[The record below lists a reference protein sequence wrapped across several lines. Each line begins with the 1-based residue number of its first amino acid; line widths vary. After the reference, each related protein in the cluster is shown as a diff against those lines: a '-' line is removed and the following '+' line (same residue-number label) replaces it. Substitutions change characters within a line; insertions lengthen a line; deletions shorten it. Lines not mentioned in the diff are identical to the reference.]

1 MLLGV
6 TVSQTMASQQARW
19 GLPDTV
25 HIRSPL
31 PLPPAALLVLMLC
44 WSCLFTACACT
55 DALLALPC
63 LKYLLCLSFLKMALT
78 WSLSSVW
85 SILRGWKSDEHSPQ
99 CGVHIQWTRG
109 EMILPS
115 SFCSYWFAADAG
127 ASLAP
132 SFLQKTH
139 YKPANLMNTAQ
150 IRFSHPL
157 ILCLCLCSAPDP
169 SLLKIGLTLYHW
181 HR

>member
-1 MLLGV
+1 M
-6 TVSQTMASQQARW
+6 MASQQARW

-44 WSCLFTACACT
+44 WSCLLTTCACIDARLVLPCLKCLFTACACT

-139 YKPANLMNTAQ
+139 YKAANLMNTAQ

-157 ILCLCLCSAPDP
+157 ILC
-169 SLLKIGLTLYHW
+169 
-181 HR
+181 